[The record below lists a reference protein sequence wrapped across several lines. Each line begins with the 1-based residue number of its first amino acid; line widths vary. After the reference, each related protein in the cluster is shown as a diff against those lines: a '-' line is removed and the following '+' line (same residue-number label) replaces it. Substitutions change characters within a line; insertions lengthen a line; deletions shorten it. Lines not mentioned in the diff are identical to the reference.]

1 MTATLVVV
9 CWRKV
14 KLVWLDD
21 SNTCG
26 GVLEEDEIGVIG

>member
-1 MTATLVVV
+1 MTAILVVL

-14 KLVWLDD
+14 KLVWLDG

-26 GVLEEDEIGVIG
+26 GVFEANKIGVVG